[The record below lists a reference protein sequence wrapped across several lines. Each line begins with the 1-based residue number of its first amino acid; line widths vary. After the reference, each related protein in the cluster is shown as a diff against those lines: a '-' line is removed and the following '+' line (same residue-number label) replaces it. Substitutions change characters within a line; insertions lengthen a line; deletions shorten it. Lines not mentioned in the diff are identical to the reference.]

1 MVFEIIEIYF
11 SKLLSTYTS
20 TWFSSKFS
28 WCIIFVTVILIII
41 TIITIIVVVAV
52 TNGVISNPM
61 HSGFTQQL
69 LLPLAPSPWTLTW
82 LRPLVSC
89 MPFLPAGMRGCSH
102 SHQQLYKVYCKVTGF
117 LVFLV
122 PSLHELGT
130 VLEGWVRWKL
140 NDSILLYN
148 KHLLSSYYESN
159 TVLHAKHSKTDKL
172 WSLML
177 RLNSGGGSSWPTPA
191 FSFCSPSEG

>member
-11 SKLLSTYTS
+11 SKLLSTYTG
-20 TWFSSKFS
+20 TWFSSN
-28 WCIIFVTVILIII
+28 FVTVILIII
-41 TIITIIVVVAV
+41 SIITIIVVVAV

-61 HSGFTQQL
+61 HSGFAQQL
-69 LLPLAPSPWTLTW
+69 LLPLAPSPWTLTL

-130 VLEGWVRWKL
+130 VLEVRWKL
-140 NDSILLYN
+140 ND
-148 KHLLSSYYESN
+148 
-159 TVLHAKHSKTDKL
+159 
-172 WSLML
+172 
-177 RLNSGGGSSWPTPA
+177 P
-191 FSFCSPSEG
+191 

>member
-148 KHLLSSYYESN
+148 KH
-159 TVLHAKHSKTDKL
+159 
-172 WSLML
+172 
-177 RLNSGGGSSWPTPA
+177 
-191 FSFCSPSEG
+191 